1 MEQSPRRTLKQ
12 VSEEVHWGH
21 SLLTI
26 KAVQEDAQGKRI
38 ITGIAT
44 TPTPDR
50 VGDIVDPL
58 GAEFSLPMPL
68 LYQHDSSMPVG
79 WVKTAKPTKDG
90 IPVVMELAQV
100 QEPGT
105 LRERLEL
112 AWQEVKIGLVRGLS
126 IGFKSLEAARIGDS
140 YSYRF
145 LKWLWLE
152 LSLVTIPMNGEAT
165 ITAVKS
171 ADELARRAAFG
182 ASGGLVVPKHVA
194 AQLHPGGSGTSSL
207 SQPLAKKGNA
217 MKISEQLAA
226 FEARRKTAQEKME
239 AIMTKAADEGRV
251 LTTEESEEYDTLVS
265 EVKAIGEHI
274 TRLSAHEAAMVQRAA
289 VVDTSAASG
298 AGGAGSA
305 VHVQGN
311 VLSVKRN
318 LDKGIPFTR
327 YVMALARAK
336 GNIMQAAE
344 ISKRWD
350 SETPE
355 VGIVLRAAVAAG
367 TTSDATWAGPLVQY
381 QQLVSEFIDFLRPMT
396 VLGRLTLRRVPF
408 NVRIPRQTAGV
419 TGQFVGEG
427 APAPVNKLDFDSVTL
442 PWAKASCIV
451 VLSEE
456 LVRLGN
462 PSAEMLARNDL
473 AAGIAQYLDKRFLDP
488 SYAGVANVSPA
499 SVLND
504 VTGRA
509 STGTTLGAL
518 DDDVN
523 YLYGVAATA
532 NLNLRSSIWV
542 TSPHLAIALSTMRT
556 SQDIKV
562 FPNITMDGGTDF
574 YGLPMI
580 TSNNAQAGGSP
591 TDKHL
596 ILIDQDEILLA
607 DDGQMMIDMSSE
619 ASLQMNDA
627 PSAGAQSLVSL
638 WQNGLL
644 GVKVDRWI
652 YWTKRRSSGAAQ
664 YIDNANYS

>member
-1 MEQSPRRTLKQ
+1 MSTIENRTFKQ
-12 VSEEVHWGH
+12 VMDGIHYGYSI
-21 SLLTI
+21 LNI
-26 KAVQEDAQGKRI
+26 KAANETDSGKRI

-44 TPTPDR
+44 TPTADR
-50 VGDIVDPL
+50 AGDIVDPM

-68 LYQHDSSMPVG
+68 LYQHDSSLPVG
-79 WVKTAKPTKDG
+79 WVRTAKPTKDG
-90 IPVVMELAQV
+90 IPVVLELAQA
-100 QEPGT
+100 QEPGL
-105 LRERLEL
+105 LRDRLEL
-112 AWQEVKIGLVRGLS
+112 AWQEVKTGLIRGLS
-126 IGFKSLEAARIGDS
+126 IGFKSIEAARIGETWS
-140 YSYRF
+140 YHF

-182 ASGGLVVPKHVA
+182 ASGGPLAPKHVA
-194 AQLHPGGSGTSSL
+194 AQLHPGGSGTL
-207 SQPLAKKGNA
+207 PQLLAKKGNA

-226 FEARRKTAQEKME
+226 FETRRKAAQDKME
-239 AIMTKAADEGRV
+239 SLMVKASDDGRV
-251 LTTEESEEYDTLVS
+251 LTTEESEEYDTLVG

-289 VVDTSAASG
+289 VVETSAASS

-305 VHVQGN
+305 INLPGN

-318 LDKGIPFTR
+318 LEKGIPFTR
-327 YVMALARAK
+327 YVTALARAK
-336 GNIMQAAE
+336 GNIMQALE
-344 ISKRWD
+344 ISKVWD
-350 SETPE
+350 KETPE

-367 TTSDATWAGPLVQY
+367 TTSDTTWAGPLVQY
-381 QQLVSEFIDFLRPMT
+381 QDMVADFIEYLRPMT
-396 VLGRLTLRRVPF
+396 ILGRLNLRRVPF

-427 APAPVNKLDFDSVTL
+427 APAPVNKLDFDNVTL

-451 VLSEE
+451 VLSNE

-462 PSAEMLARNDL
+462 PSSEALCRADL

-488 SYAGVANVSPA
+488 SFAGVANVSPA
-499 SVLND
+499 SVLNG
-504 VTGRA
+504 VAARA
-509 STGTTLGAL
+509 ASGTTLGAL
-518 DDDVN
+518 DDDVAA
-523 YLYGVAATA
+523 LYGTSADA
-532 NLNLRSSIWV
+532 NMNLRSSVWV
-542 TSPHLAIALSTMRT
+542 TGPRAAIGFGMMRT

-562 FPNITMDGGTDF
+562 FPGITMDGGPDF
-574 YGLPMI
+574 YGLPML
-580 TSNNAQAGGSP
+580 TSNNANAAGSP

-596 ILIDQDEILLA
+596 ILLDQSEILLA
-607 DDGQMMIDMSSE
+607 DDGQMMIDTSTE
-619 ASLQMNDA
+619 AALQMNDA

-664 YIDNANYS
+664 YIDNANYN